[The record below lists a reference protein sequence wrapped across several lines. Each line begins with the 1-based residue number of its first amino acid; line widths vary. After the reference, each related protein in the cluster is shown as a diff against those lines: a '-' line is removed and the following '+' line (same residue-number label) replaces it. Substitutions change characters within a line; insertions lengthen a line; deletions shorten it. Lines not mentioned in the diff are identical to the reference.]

1 MKQDGTLPSHF
12 SSRTVNKCP
21 FSDLCGAMFSSFLCF
36 LVVILLL
43 KMASK
48 HSAEVLPSITRC
60 RRAVM
65 CLMEKICDT

>member
-1 MKQDGTLPSHF
+1 MCTCPAEAQPGDTLPCL
-12 SSRTVNKCP
+12 SSNCL
-21 FSDLCGAMFSSFLCF
+21 FLFGAIFSSFLCF

-48 HSAEVLPSITRC
+48 HSAGVLPRC

-65 CLMEKICDT
+65 CLMEKIYDT